1 MSGPAYLL
9 RGLALWRTRPRL
21 MLLGVVP
28 ALLVLLVLLGAL
40 AALLWRVTDL
50 AAWATPFADDW
61 ADPWQPLVRLLLAV
75 VVVVGAVLLSTVVF
89 TGLTLAVGD
98 PFYERI
104 WAAVEE
110 QLGDAPGGNGPP
122 WWRSARDGL
131 VLAASGLL
139 VGLLLLVVGLV
150 PVVGTL
156 TALLVGLALGGRL
169 LAAEL
174 LARPLEA
181 RGLDRH
187 ARRELLRRRR
197 TTVWGFGLVTQA
209 CFLVPLGAVVVMP
222 AAVAGATMLARDL
235 LAPPP
240 PRPPPPGH
248 PTAEMTLPPGPDD
261 ARDAST

>member
-9 RGLALWRTRPRL
+9 RGLGLWRTRPRL

-28 ALLVLLVLLGAL
+28 AALVLLTLLGAL
-40 AALLWRVTDL
+40 AALLWRVDDL
-50 AAWATPFADDW
+50 AAWSTPFADDW
-61 ADPWQPLVRLLLAV
+61 ADPWRPLVRVLLAAAV
-75 VVVVGAVLLSTVVF
+75 VLGAVLLSTVVF

-110 QLGDAPGGNGPP
+110 QLGDAPDGDGIP
-122 WWRSARDGL
+122 WWRSVRDGL
-131 VLAASGLL
+131 ALAATGLL
-139 VGLLLLVVGLV
+139 VGVLLLVVGLV

-156 TALLVGLALGGRL
+156 TALLAGLALGGRL

-187 ARRELLRRRR
+187 ARKELLRRRR
-197 TTVWGFGLVTQA
+197 TTVWGFGLATQA
-209 CFLVPLGAVVVMP
+209 CFLVPLGAVAVMP

-235 LAPPP
+235 L
-240 PRPPPPGH
+240 RP
-248 PTAEMTLPPGPDD
+248 AEMTLPDSRGDAPGAP
-261 ARDAST
+261 R

>member
-9 RGLALWRTRPRL
+9 RGLGLWRTRPRL

-28 ALLVLLVLLGAL
+28 AALVLAALLGAL
-40 AALLWRVTDL
+40 AALLWQVDDL
-50 AAWATPFADDW
+50 AAWSTPFADDW
-61 ADPWQPLVRLLLAV
+61 GDPWRPLVRVLLAAAV
-75 VVVVGAVLLSTVVF
+75 VLGAVLLSTVVF

-110 QLGDAPGGNGPP
+110 QLGDAPDGDGMP
-122 WWRSARDGL
+122 WWRSVRDGL
-131 VLAASGLL
+131 ALAATGLL
-139 VGLLLLVVGLV
+139 VGVLLLVVGLV

-156 TALLVGLALGGRL
+156 TALFVGLALGGRL

-181 RGLDRH
+181 RGLDRQ
-187 ARRELLRRRR
+187 ARKELLRRRR
-197 TTVWGFGLVTQA
+197 TTVWGFGLATQA
-209 CFLVPLGAVVVMP
+209 CFLVPLGAVAVMP

-235 LAPPP
+235 LQP
-240 PRPPPPGH
+240 
-248 PTAEMTLPPGPDD
+248 AEMTLADSRDD
-261 ARDAST
+261 GSGASR

>member
-1 MSGPAYLL
+1 MSRPVGGPVSGPAYLM
-9 RGLALWRTRPRL
+9 RGLGLWRTRPRL
-21 MLLGVVP
+21 MLLGVLP
-28 ALLVLLVLLGAL
+28 AVLVLLVLLGAL
-40 AALLWRVTDL
+40 AALLWRAGDL

-61 ADPWQPLVRLLLAV
+61 SEPWRPLVRLLVAV
-75 VVVVGAVLLSTVVF
+75 AVVVGAVLLSTVVF

-110 QLGDAPGGNGPP
+110 QLGDAPDRDGMP

-131 VLAASGLL
+131 ALAGVGLL
-139 VGLLLLVVGLV
+139 VAVLLLVVGLL
-150 PVVGTL
+150 PFVGTL
-156 TALLVGLALGGRL
+156 VALLGGLALGGRL

-187 ARRELLRRRR
+187 ARRALLRRRR
-197 TTVWGFGLVTQA
+197 ATVWGFGLATQA
-209 CFLVPLGAVVVMP
+209 CFLVPLGAVAVMP

-240 PRPPPPGH
+240 PR
-248 PTAEMTLPPGPDD
+248 
-261 ARDAST
+261 